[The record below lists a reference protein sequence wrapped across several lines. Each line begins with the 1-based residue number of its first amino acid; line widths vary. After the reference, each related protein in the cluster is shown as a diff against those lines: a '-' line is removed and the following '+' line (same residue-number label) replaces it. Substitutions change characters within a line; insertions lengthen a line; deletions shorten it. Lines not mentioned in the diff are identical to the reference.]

1 MAAQTNIQEERKRQG
16 EQVVVTPRLPQQNA
30 LQHCFHAEITV
41 VPLRNWFESQAA
53 AAIHASV
60 KNLRKFISPGQNG

>member
-1 MAAQTNIQEERKRQG
+1 
-16 EQVVVTPRLPQQNA
+16 LPQQNA
-30 LQHCFHAEITV
+30 LQHTFHAEIAV

-60 KNLRKFISPGQNG
+60 KNLKRFIFLDQNG

>member
-1 MAAQTNIQEERKRQG
+1 MFFFIVHPAIAPAKR
-16 EQVVVTPRLPQQNA
+16 VATHFPS
-30 LQHCFHAEITV
+30 EIAV

-60 KNLRKFISPGQNG
+60 KNLNRFIFLDQNG